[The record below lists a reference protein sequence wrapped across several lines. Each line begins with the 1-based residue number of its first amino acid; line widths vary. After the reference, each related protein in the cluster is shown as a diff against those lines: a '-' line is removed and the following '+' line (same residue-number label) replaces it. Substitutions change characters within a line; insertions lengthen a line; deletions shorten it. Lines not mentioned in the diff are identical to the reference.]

1 MRTNEHYNRY
11 TGLQDTLKNT
21 KAIRGGIGRHLMEK
35 MGWREGQGLGAK
47 QQGSLIP
54 ILPSIKLDTKGL
66 ATQGETVKSLAQQV
80 VADLPLSEAD
90 RVPVAMLHSYCMERH
105 YSIPLYELVEESGPS
120 HKKQFVMRVL
130 VNEIFYQP
138 TVSSPTKKQAKH
150 LAATVCLQAFG
161 LLPKEPPKVQLM
173 IESQQ

>member
-1 MRTNEHYNRY
+1 
-11 TGLQDTLKNT
+11 
-21 KAIRGGIGRHLMEK
+21 MEK
-35 MGWREGQGLGAK
+35 MGWKEGQGLGANK
-47 QQGSLIP
+47 QGSLIP

-66 ATQGETVKSLAQQV
+66 ATEGETVKSLAQQV
-80 VADLPLSEAD
+80 VADLPLCDGD
-90 RVPVAMLHSYCMERH
+90 RVPVAMLHTYCMSKQ
-105 YSIPLYELVEESGPS
+105 YSVPMYELVEESGPA

-130 VNEIFYQP
+130 VNDIFYQP

-173 IESQQ
+173 VESQ